1 MQAKDFVRYN
11 GRIILSGEKRVAI
24 DKIIDWLNQTPI
36 EWMDRIDTTYS
47 ISPRVLASTLRD
59 ITIKGCYT
67 PVDAELLNYV
77 RSQYIKSKKDKV

>member
-1 MQAKDFVRYN
+1 MQAKDFVQYN
-11 GRIILSGEKRVAI
+11 GRTMLNGEQKVAI
-24 DKIIDWLNQTPI
+24 DEMIDWLNQTPN

-47 ISPRVLASTLRD
+47 MIPRVLASTLRD

-67 PVDAELLNYV
+67 SVDAELLNYV